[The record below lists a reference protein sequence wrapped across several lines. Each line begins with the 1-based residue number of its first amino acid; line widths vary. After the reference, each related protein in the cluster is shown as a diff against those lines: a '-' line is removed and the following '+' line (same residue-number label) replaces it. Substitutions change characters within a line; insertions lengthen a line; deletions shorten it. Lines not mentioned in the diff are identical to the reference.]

1 MKKYYLDYVITYKID
16 ILSFNLLD
24 KLVIIEYGTLNI

>member
-1 MKKYYLDYVITYKID
+1 MKKYYLDYMIIYKID

-24 KLVIIEYGTLNI
+24 KLVVIEHGTLNI